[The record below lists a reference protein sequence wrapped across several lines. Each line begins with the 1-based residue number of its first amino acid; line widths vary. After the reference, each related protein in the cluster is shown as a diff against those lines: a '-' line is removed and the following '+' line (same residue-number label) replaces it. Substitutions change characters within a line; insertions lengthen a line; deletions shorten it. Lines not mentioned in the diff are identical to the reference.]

1 MADAVWK
8 TYAVTP
14 LGFAGIATFLTW
26 VVAGDSPIL
35 EVAAFVDTVPTTDP
49 THLPS
54 TAVKVPLNQTPNAAV
69 YAEGLPYP
77 LATVSWFTRT
87 AAGWVA
93 GPVRTDIAITSTWEG
108 AFPYP
113 KTWAIELLQKLER
126 ETQPLGSKILAIR
139 GGYPR
144 DSFPVPC
151 ISLLFEA
158 NPTGALMVGD
168 IGQELSYTQNREVRG
183 WDITLQV
190 ILWCDTPEDR
200 DMLIPWL
207 GKVTQALIHLAPYQ
221 QFSDP
226 TFNITE
232 TEDFTG
238 SKAEMPLFIG
248 MVTIT
253 GKTWSNIDVPMRN
266 PQGHFTV

>member
-1 MADAVWK
+1 MADAIWK
-8 TYAVTP
+8 SYAIEP

-26 VVAGDSPIL
+26 VVAGDEPIL
-35 EVAAFVDTVPTTDP
+35 EAAAFVDTVQVTDP
-49 THLPS
+49 EHLAS
-54 TAVKVPLNQTPNAAV
+54 TALKVPLSLAPNTKV
-69 YAEGLPYP
+69 YAEGLPNP
-77 LATVSWFTRT
+77 ACVVSWFTRT
-87 AAGWVA
+87 ASGWVA
-93 GPVRTDIAITSTWEG
+93 GPVRTGIQTASTWDG

-126 ETQPLGSKILAIR
+126 ETRPLGDKVLAIR

-144 DSFPVPC
+144 DSFPIPC

-158 NPTGALMVGD
+158 SPSGAMMVGD
-168 IGQELSYTQNREVRG
+168 IGQELSYTLNRENKG

-200 DMLIPWL
+200 DNLVPWL
-207 GKVTQALIHLAPYQ
+207 GKITQALTHLAPYN

-226 TFNITE
+226 NFNISE

-238 SKAEMPLFIG
+238 SKAEIPLFIA

-253 GKTWSNIDVPMRN
+253 GKTWSNLDVPQRI